1 MPDEG
6 ATPAT
11 HTATAASL
19 TIAAATVAFAT
30 AVVVTTE
37 FIVIGLLPIMAR
49 DLQVSIPSAGRL
61 VSWFALSAA
70 LLGPPM
76 TMLAARFTPRAV
88 LIAVSAC
95 FAVGNFVTA
104 AAPGYQV
111 AVAMR
116 IFEGATLPVMISI
129 GSAALAQLVGL
140 GREGRAVAL
149 LYVGVVA
156 AFALLVPAGVLVAE
170 RAGWAASFFGLGVLA
185 TAAALLLA
193 LLFPRLRL
201 AGTVAMRGQARILR
215 RVDVL
220 VQLLLAGLLIAA
232 TFAAYTYLAAWLE
245 TVAGYGNQRIAA
257 VLTGFGAM
265 GVAGN
270 WIAGRLADR
279 VPAWAGII
287 VAAALVL
294 VLVGM
299 SLAGGDARIFV
310 PLLAVWGMTQAAVL
324 LLCQVETMR
333 AAPEAPA
340 FAAALNLS
348 AGNVGIAAGAALGG
362 WAISRWGIAW
372 IGGAGAVPAVAAL
385 ALALWLQRW
394 TALPRRP
401 VR

>member
-1 MPDEG
+1 MPDDGVAPRSRG
-6 ATPAT
+6 ATSV
-11 HTATAASL
+11 SL
-19 TIAAATVAFAT
+19 PVAGATVAFAT
-30 AVVVTTE
+30 AVIVTTE
-37 FIVIGLLPIMAR
+37 FIVIGLLPILAR

-61 VSWFALSAA
+61 VSSFALSAA
-70 LLGPPM
+70 LFGPPL
-76 TMLAARFTPRAV
+76 TMLAARFSPRAV

-95 FAVGNFVTA
+95 FALGNFVTA
-104 AAPGYQV
+104 LAPRYQV

-129 GSAALAQLVGL
+129 GSAALAQLAGP

-185 TAAALLLA
+185 TVAASLLA
-193 LLFPRLRL
+193 LLFPPLRL
-201 AGTVAMRGQARILR
+201 AGAVAMRGQARILQ
-215 RVDVL
+215 RVEVL
-220 VQLLLAGLLIAA
+220 AQLLLAALLIAA

-245 TVAGYGNQRIAA
+245 TVAGYGNQRVAA

-279 VPAWAGII
+279 APAWAGIV
-287 VAAALVL
+287 VAMALVL
-294 VLVGM
+294 VLAGM
-299 SLAGGDARIFV
+299 SFAGGNAWIFV
-310 PLLAVWGMTQAAVL
+310 PVLAVWGMTQAAVL
-324 LLCQVETMR
+324 LLCQVATMR
-333 AAPEAPA
+333 AGPEAPA
-340 FAAALNLS
+340 FAASLNLS

-362 WAISRWGIAW
+362 WAISRWGIAR
-372 IGGAGAVPAVAAL
+372 IGDAGAVPAVAAL
-385 ALALWLQRW
+385 ALALWLRRQA
-394 TALPRRP
+394 ALRRMP